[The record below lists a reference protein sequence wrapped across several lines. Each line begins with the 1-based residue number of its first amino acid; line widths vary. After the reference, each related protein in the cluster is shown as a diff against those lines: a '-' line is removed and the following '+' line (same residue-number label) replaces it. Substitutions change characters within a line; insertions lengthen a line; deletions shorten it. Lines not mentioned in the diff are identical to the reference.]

1 MVGLAWHAGALK
13 ALEDKGVDVT
23 TADIVVGTS
32 AGAIVAAYLAA
43 GWAQGDLY
51 EYMHGRHPLAQEDES
66 LDSSAV
72 AATFFR
78 DLPEAWPRQ
87 GLYICAVEADTMY
100 RVVFGAPGAPETQ
113 LPMAVLA
120 SCALPDR
127 FAAVEI
133 GDKSYSDGGAFSAT
147 SVDVAADA
155 GCDSILCLTPQ
166 GYLLDGS
173 RITSP
178 ALRWQMLSRY
188 PFVRRLRKEVR
199 HARSKGVET
208 RVLRPHASDLLHIGR
223 DLMRPFDR
231 AHMAD
236 LAREGVTRHL
246 EDHPLPE
253 TLRP

>member
-1 MVGLAWHAGALK
+1 LVGLAWHAGALK
-13 ALEDKGVDVT
+13 GLEDQGIDIT
-23 TADIVVGTS
+23 SSDIVVGTS

-51 EYMHGRHPLAQEDES
+51 EYMHGRHPLSTED
-66 LDSSAV
+66 DATDASAI

-78 DLPEAWPRQ
+78 DLPETWPRE
-87 GLYICAVEADTMY
+87 GLLICTVRSGTKE
-100 RVVFGAPGAPETQ
+100 RVVFGAPGAPDAQ
-113 LPMAVLA
+113 LPLAVLA

-127 FAAVEI
+127 WPAIDI
-133 GDKSYSDGGAFSAT
+133 GDMGYSDGGAYSAT

-155 GCDSILCLTPQ
+155 GCESILCLTPQ

-188 PFVRRLRKEVR
+188 PFVRRLRQEVR
-199 HARSKGVET
+199 YARSKGIET
-208 RVLRPHASDLLHIGR
+208 RVLRPHATDLLHIGR

-236 LAREGVTRHL
+236 LARAGVTRHL
-246 EDHPLPE
+246 ADHPLPE
-253 TLRP
+253 PFLN